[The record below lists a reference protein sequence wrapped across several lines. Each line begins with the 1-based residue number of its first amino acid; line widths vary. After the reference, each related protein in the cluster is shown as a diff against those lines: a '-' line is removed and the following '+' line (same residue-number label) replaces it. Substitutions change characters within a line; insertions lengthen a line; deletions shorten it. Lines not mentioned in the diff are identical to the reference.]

1 MTRVGRTALAST
13 LFVLAACSRGEN
25 ALAQENRAQQQVQSQ
40 LGQKPAIIDTALA
53 ARLSATFRGA
63 AERALPA
70 VVYIRVQSRTTVAQ
84 SQPQLPGI
92 PPGLIPPGFFGPP
105 DETPQTQVA
114 AGSGFIY
121 DASGLILTNN
131 HVVADATQVTVTM
144 LDGQVYD
151 AKVVGRDPN
160 TDVAVIQI
168 TPRSGVRLP
177 VVQLGNSDAAQV
189 GDWVIALGNPLGL
202 NFTVTAGIVSAKGR
216 NIGIIAERQGQ
227 SALEAYIQT
236 DAAINPG
243 NSGGPL
249 VDLMGRVIAINSAI
263 ESPTGT
269 FVGAGFAIPINLAV
283 RVASDLVRYGAV
295 HRPRLGIVVTD
306 VTAADADA
314 YGLPSVSGGLV
325 KGVQPGTPAAA
336 AGLQPGDVI
345 VSVNGRAVT
354 TGTDLTTRLAEMQP
368 GQTVNL
374 TVFRNRR
381 QQQVSVRLGEFETT
395 RAPTTAAAGRP
406 SASTL
411 LGFTVAPLT
420 PDIAQQLKINRSSGV
435 VITSVS
441 PLSPAAGQ
449 VGRGQVI
456 VSINGQAVNT
466 VADVE
471 RIAGSLRAGQL
482 VSMRLLDPQ
491 IGQTVANFRLHG

>member
-1 MTRVGRTALAST
+1 MRVGRTVVASA

-40 LGQKPAIIDTALA
+40 LGQKPAVIDTSLA
-53 ARLSATFRGA
+53 SRLSATFRGA

-70 VVYIRVQSRTTVAQ
+70 VVYIRVQSRTVA
-84 SQPQLPGI
+84 SARRPNIPGI
-92 PPGLIPPGFFGPP
+92 PPGLIPPDFFGAP
-105 DETPQTQVA
+105 DDAPQTQVA

-121 DASGLILTNN
+121 DPRGYILTNN
-131 HVVADATQVTVTM
+131 HVVADATQVTVT
-144 LDGQVYD
+144 LVDGQVYD
-151 AKVVGRDPN
+151 AKVIGRDPN

-168 TPRSGVRLP
+168 TPHNSERMP
-177 VVQLGNSDAAQV
+177 TVQLGNSDGAQV

-202 NFTVTAGIVSAKGR
+202 NFTVTAGIISAKGR
-216 NIGIIAERQGQ
+216 NIGIIAERQGP
-227 SALEAYIQT
+227 SALESYIQT

-249 VDLMGRVIAINSAI
+249 VDLAGRVIAINSAI

-295 HRPRLGIVVTD
+295 HRPRLGVSVGD
-306 VTAADADA
+306 VNEADASA
-314 YGLPSVSGGLV
+314 YGLPSVSGALV
-325 KGVQPGTPAAA
+325 RSVQPSTPAAA

-345 VSVNGRAVT
+345 VSVNGQRVAS
-354 TGTDLTTRLAEMQP
+354 GTDLTTRLAEMQP
-368 GQTVNL
+368 GQTVDL
-374 TVFRNRR
+374 TIYRNRR
-381 QQQVSVRLGEFETT
+381 QQQVQVRLGEFEAE
-395 RAPTTAAAGRP
+395 RAATTAAAGRP
-406 SASTL
+406 NAAEL

-420 PDIAQQLKINRSSGV
+420 ADIAQQLHFNRASGV

-441 PLSPAAGQ
+441 PLSPAAGL
-449 VGRGQVI
+449 VARGQLI
-456 VSINGQAVNT
+456 VSINGQNVNT

-471 RIAGSLRAGQL
+471 RVAGTLRSGEVVSL
-482 VSMRLLDPQ
+482 RLLDPQ
-491 IGQTVANFRLHG
+491 LGMTVANFRLRG

>member
-1 MTRVGRTALAST
+1 MLRVTKTVLAST
-13 LFVLAACSRGEN
+13 LFVLAACGRGEN

-40 LGQKPAIIDTALA
+40 LGQKPAIIDTSLA

-70 VVYIRVQSRTTVAQ
+70 VVYIRVQSRTVAQ
-84 SQPQLPGI
+84 AQRPSLPGI
-92 PPGLIPPGFFGPP
+92 PPGLLPPDFFGAP

-121 DASGLILTNN
+121 DARGYILTNN
-131 HVVADATQVTVTM
+131 HVVADAQQVTVRM
-144 LDGQVYD
+144 LDGQEYD

-168 TPRSGVRLP
+168 TPRGGEQLP
-177 VVQLGNSDAAQV
+177 VVGIGNSDAAQV
-189 GDWVIALGNPLGL
+189 GDWVVALGNPLGL
-202 NFTVTAGIVSAKGR
+202 NFTVTAGIISAKGR
-216 NIGIIAERQGQ
+216 NIGIIAERQGP
-227 SALEAYIQT
+227 SALESYIQT

-269 FVGAGFAIPINLAV
+269 FVGAGFAIPINLAM
-283 RVASDLVRYGAV
+283 RVANDLVRYGAV
-295 HRPRLGIVVTD
+295 HRPRLGISVGD
-306 VTAADADA
+306 VTAADAQV
-314 YGLPSVSGGLV
+314 YGLNAVAGALV
-325 KGVQPGTPAAA
+325 RSVQPGTPAAS

-345 VSVNGRAVT
+345 TAVNGRAVT
-354 TGTDLTTRLAEMQP
+354 SGNDLTTRLAEMQP
-368 GQTVNL
+368 GQVVTL
-374 TVFRNRR
+374 TVVRNRR
-381 QQQVSVRLGEFETT
+381 QQEIQVRLGEFETA
-395 RAPTTAAAGRP
+395 R
-406 SASTL
+406 ASTTTPGGRESAAQL

-420 PDIAQQLKINRSSGV
+420 PDIAQQLKLNRTTGV

-441 PLSPAAGQ
+441 QLSPAAGL
-449 VGRGQVI
+449 VARGQVI
-456 VSINGQAVNT
+456 LSINGQNVNT

-471 RIAGSLRAGQL
+471 RIAGGLRAGQV
-482 VSMRLLDPQ
+482 VSMRVLDPQ
-491 IGQTVANFRLHG
+491 LGVTVANFRLRG